1 MPEHFLQKPPSDGL
15 TGLTDEDNLGF
26 TYHAVNEYVRR
37 GICDPEI
44 KKQIDQKHKAS
55 RFKFSPIPV
64 YHNGLPM
71 ALEEETGFYK

>member
-1 MPEHFLQKPPSDGL
+1 MVACDLRWYQGCFGQEWHRPGRH
-15 TGLTDEDNLGF
+15 
-26 TYHAVNEYVRR
+26 RR
-37 GICDPEI
+37 HWYRWTELVCDPEI